1 MKINQRQKNILIS
14 GGFGILLGIL
24 LSFSTILLVK
34 PDIFTPDSYSTS
46 SRLCIGDP
54 EFDSTVR
61 VPNTNIQIRY
71 PKAGF
76 FGLGSDVKTGPR
88 EVHIEPTQ
96 SHISVP
102 PTEDDPFGEAFY
114 GVTLNA
120 SAAIKPVNQTLYE
133 FVDAL
138 KAEAR
143 RAQTI
148 ESDYIQ
154 SGTYFSVLVDGQ
166 VHEFFTFHVTE
177 DVEGWVAVGFI
188 DDNVIT
194 LRLSAK
200 PTSGKESALAR
211 AYMTTLLR
219 EILSHITVE

>member
-1 MKINQRQKNILIS
+1 MKQQQKNILLL
-14 GGFGILLGIL
+14 GGFGLLFGVL
-24 LSFSTILLVK
+24 ATLSVLSLIKPGVFSEGVA
-34 PDIFTPDSYSTS
+34 STEDL
-46 SRLCIGDP
+46 LCIGDP
-54 EFDSTVR
+54 QFDAAVG
-61 VPNTNIQIRY
+61 VPDTDIQIRY
-71 PKAGF
+71 PKNGF
-76 FGLGSDVKTGPR
+76 FGLGADVKTGQR

-102 PTEDDPFGEAFY
+102 PTKDDPFGEAFY

-154 SGTYFSVLVDGQ
+154 SGTYLVVPIDGQ
-166 VHEFFTFHVTE
+166 AHEFFTYHVTE
-177 DVEGWVAVGFI
+177 DVEDWVAVGFI

-200 PTSGKESALAR
+200 PTSGKESTLAR
-211 AYMTTLLR
+211 AYMPTLLR